1 MSIFGKPGHGTHT
14 SAAGSGRVSNIV
26 FTLGHKS
33 NIGFGWS
40 LAKSQF
46 IRVVAHRIL
55 ETPQVLGLFF
65 LLGPW
70 TRACQ
75 FVINTKFW

>member
-26 FTLGHKS
+26 FTLGRKS
-33 NIGFGWS
+33 NIGFGLS

-46 IRVVAHRIL
+46 MRV
-55 ETPQVLGLFF
+55 GWGG
-65 LLGPW
+65 GP
-70 TRACQ
+70 
-75 FVINTKFW
+75 